1 MEGST
6 SKNFTAMNDEVD
18 AILDEYNF
26 GGVILFAENVSG
38 TEQTARL
45 TEELQTSALQ
55 DATGDQNKIPMLIG
69 IDQEGG
75 IVYRIGTGTAL
86 PGNMALGAT
95 RSSEYAKNVGQIIGR
110 ELSSLG
116 INVNFAPSMDV
127 NNPRNAVIGLRSFS
141 SDPNLVARLG
151 VATIQG
157 LKEYNTAGAA
167 KHFPGHGDTEVDSH
181 YGLPKVDK

>member
-38 TEQTARL
+38 TNKLHASQRNCKHL
-45 TEELQTSALQ
+45 HYRMLQ
-55 DATGDQNKIPMLIG
+55 GDQNKIPMFIG
-69 IDQEGG
+69 IHQEGG

-110 ELSSLG
+110 KLSSLG

-127 NNPRNAVIGLRSFS
+127 NNNPRNAVIGLRSF
-141 SDPNLVARLG
+141 
-151 VATIQG
+151 
-157 LKEYNTAGAA
+157 
-167 KHFPGHGDTEVDSH
+167 
-181 YGLPKVDK
+181 